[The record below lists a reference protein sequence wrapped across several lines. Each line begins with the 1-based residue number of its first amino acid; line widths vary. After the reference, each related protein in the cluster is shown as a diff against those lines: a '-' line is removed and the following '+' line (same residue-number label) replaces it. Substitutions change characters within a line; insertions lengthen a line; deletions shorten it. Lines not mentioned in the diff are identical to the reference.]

1 MPSRSTSSSR
11 STTTTTNATPKPRAR
26 ATTSATRTPKST
38 VPAPPSHDEIARLA
52 HELYVQSGFQAG
64 REVEFWL
71 EAEKRLQSGLQLR

>member
-11 STTTTTNATPKPRAR
+11 STTTTPDASSKPR
-26 ATTSATRTPKST
+26 TSATGSATRARKSAA
-38 VPAPPSHDEIARLA
+38 PATPSHDEIARLA

-71 EAEKRLQSGLQLR
+71 EAEKQLKTGLQLR